1 MRDSDQLHKG
11 VRRCHMRRDGRGRQG
26 IADDGFGARRKPL
39 LRPFA
44 SQRFD
49 LMATLEERRDQL
61 TPHESS
67 AASDKHEVFFLN
79 HGVETPMS
87 LCS

>member
-1 MRDSDQLHKG
+1 MDAADKG
-11 VRRCHMRRDGRGRQG
+11 SPMTASAPGG
-26 IADDGFGARRKPL
+26 KPL

-44 SQRFD
+44 NQRFD